1 MNLVSFFKINL
12 EQTLQKKNK
21 DKKLV
26 FSLRFKFFLKGDA
39 QFQIKRCLS
48 NKILN
53 VFSIFT

>member
-26 FSLRFKFFLKGDA
+26 FSLRFKFFLKGDV
-39 QFQIKRCLS
+39 S
-48 NKILN
+48 NQTLP
-53 VFSIFT
+53 